1 VTSKVIHQPR
11 IEWAMIAMA
20 LIVLETIGC
29 EPANPPLPVPIP
41 VEPSVP
47 IPAEP
52 SVANPVEPSEAN
64 PVEPSEAISIE
75 PSEAIP
81 DEPNAAIAIEPSIAS
96 RTIWEGVYTEEQRL
110 RGEAVYASSCVRC
123 HGEELERDDAIPELV
138 GENFL
143 HRWSRKRAGNLFA
156 FMKQEMP
163 PKAEDRLTPAEYA
176 DVLAYLLSKNQAP
189 VGEQELPS
197 NFAALQAIR
206 MANSE

>member
-41 VEPSVP
+41 
-47 IPAEP
+47 AEA
-52 SVANPVEPSEAN
+52 SVAIPV
-64 PVEPSEAISIE
+64 
-75 PSEAIP
+75 
-81 DEPNAAIAIEPSIAS
+81 EPNAAIAIEPSIAS

>member
-20 LIVLETIGC
+20 LIVLKTIGC
-29 EPANPPLPVPIP
+29 EPANPPLP
-41 VEPSVP
+41 VP

-52 SVANPVEPSEAN
+52 SVANPVEPSEAI
-64 PVEPSEAISIE
+64 PV
-75 PSEAIP
+75 
-81 DEPNAAIAIEPSIAS
+81 EPNAAIAIEPSIAS
-96 RTIWEGVYTEEQRL
+96 RTIWEGVYTDEQRL
-110 RGEAVYASSCVRC
+110 RGKAVYASSCVRC

>member
-11 IEWAMIAMA
+11 IEWAIIAMA

-41 VEPSVP
+41 AEPSVAN
-47 IPAEP
+47 PAEP
-52 SVANPVEPSEAN
+52 SVANPVEPSEAI
-64 PVEPSEAISIE
+64 PV
-75 PSEAIP
+75 
-81 DEPNAAIAIEPSIAS
+81 EPNAAIAIEPSIAS